1 MALNNDQTQEFC
13 NGFFAYGNPSDPFWF
28 IGIEEGGGKS
38 ESEIAARLDA

>member
-13 NGFFAYGNPSDPFWF
+13 NGFLGYGNLSAPLWF
-28 IGIEEGGGKS
+28 IGMEEGGGKS